1 MAKKYTKIDTPQGQV
16 ILQAAQ
22 VAENRE
28 EGVNVV
34 TEAKTKGV
42 SEEYAMTVD
51 EMNELAELKDKVSEL
66 EKQNEALQQQYL
78 DALKQNADLEAGEDK
93 KAPNT
98 KVIITAVAAVLA
110 ILFLNN

>member
-22 VAENRE
+22 VAANSE

-34 TEAKTKGV
+34 TEAKAKGV
-42 SEEYAMTVD
+42 TEYAMPVD

-93 KAPNT
+93 KTPNT
-98 KVIITAVAAVLA
+98 KVILTAVAAVLA